1 MKFAGTYHT
10 SQVIALLINNAGINV
25 KTERGVGGGGTG
37 KGAAF
42 DSLPPTTRLP
52 AEPALLNPTCN
63 FQSGA
68 GGGGG
73 YFWNFWVG
81 ICGWDTGTLNRYQS

>member
-1 MKFAGTYHT
+1 MKFAGTEHT

-25 KTERGVGGGGTG
+25 KTESGVGGGGGTG

-52 AEPALLNPTCN
+52 AELNLHSWIQLVISAPIP
-63 FQSGA
+63 
-68 GGGGG
+68 GGGG
-73 YFWNFWVG
+73 YLRLEKFLGGDVRLGHWNP
-81 ICGWDTGTLNRYQS
+81 